1 MEEDSKVISIDYEPK
16 LRYLNVH
23 TSSKASY
30 TKTYNKKIWITSD
43 IEVKELLNL
52 LESIEE

>member
-1 MEEDSKVISIDYEPK
+1 MEEDSKVISIYYEPK